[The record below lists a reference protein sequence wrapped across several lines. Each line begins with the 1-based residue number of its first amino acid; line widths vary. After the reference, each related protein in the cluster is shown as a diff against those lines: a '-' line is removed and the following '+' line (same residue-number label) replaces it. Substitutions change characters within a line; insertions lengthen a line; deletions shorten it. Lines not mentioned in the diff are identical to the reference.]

1 MRGVREK
8 VDVMTAKSKIQ
19 NPKKPRKCYAAWRW
33 RKRPQAKE
41 CKQPLESG
49 KGMKTDSSLE
59 CPEGTQPWWHHDFSS
74 VKYISDFSPAELK
87 IIHLCCLNH

>member
-19 NPKKPRKCYAAWRW
+19 KSLENATLLEWRW

-87 IIHLCCLNH
+87 IINLCCLNH